1 MTEYYTAHDVLE
13 KVEGLHSLSTLNK
26 WANFIQK
33 ECEYL
38 FHYDYIPFINHT
50 SSKKTINHRKTRLFS
65 TIDIQKFQK
74 VAKLIPTLG
83 REKALRQIFDTQHF
97 SNTMNH
103 NELIN
108 EIMIQVEGTLIA
120 KENTF
125 HNLEK
130 ICQQLERQYYILG
143 QRLTKLED
151 LLSTQEKTSS
161 GWFRRKR

>member
-50 SSKKTINHRKTRLFS
+50 WSNKTINHRKTRLFS
-65 TIDIQKFQK
+65 TVDIQKFQK
-74 VAKLIPTLG
+74 VAKLIPMLG
-83 REKALRQIFDTQHF
+83 REKALRQIFDTKHF
-97 SNTMNH
+97 LNTMNH

-108 EIMIQVEGTLIA
+108 EIMIQVEGKLIA

-125 HNLEK
+125 HTLEK
-130 ICQQLERQYYILG
+130 TCQQLERQYYVLG
-143 QRLTKLED
+143 QRLTKLEE
-151 LLSTQEKTSS
+151 LLSAQEQTSS